1 MIPLQMELEGFNT
14 NSAPNLLPNA
24 GLRVAKSAGM
34 IPLQMEL
41 GGKDAALVLPDC
53 NIKKTAAALV
63 KGAFSYR

>member
-1 MIPLQMELEGFNT
+1 M
-14 NSAPNLLPNA
+14 
-24 GLRVAKSAGM
+24 AKSAGM